1 MQVDVRPFHEH
12 DFSEVKALWTAVFP
26 DDPPW
31 NAAEVSIA
39 RKVKAA
45 DDLFLVALDAGSV
58 VGTVM
63 AGYDGHRGWLYSV
76 AVVPGQ
82 QRKGIG
88 TALVREAERRLQE
101 RGCVKINLQVRS
113 TNAGVIA
120 FYETLGY
127 KIEERVSMGKRI
139 GGADS

>member
-1 MQVDVRPFHEH
+1 MPLVITVYSAPHFVD
-12 DFSEVKALWTAVFP
+12 VKALWKEVFP

-45 DDLFLVALDAGSV
+45 DDLFLVASEAGRV
-58 VGTVM
+58 IGTVM

-76 AVVPGQ
+76 AVAPDKR
-82 QRKGIG
+82 RKGLG
-88 TALVREAERRLQE
+88 TALVREVERRLTE

-113 TNAGVIA
+113 RNAGVVA
-120 FYETLGY
+120 FYEKLGY
-127 KIEERVSMGKRI
+127 AVEERVSMGKRV
-139 GGADS
+139 